1 MIKPWATYSWY
12 LFHTIAQRINPVY
25 FKHNRKMCLG
35 VIFSICD
42 ILPCPV
48 CRDHA
53 VKYLY
58 TNKFFNITTKQE
70 LIMFFFNFHNQV
82 NSRLGKNLAVVKDL
96 NRYNYTNKNKLFHG
110 FVNHMTAR
118 YYNIAYFTQSRRRN
132 KINKIKP
139 FLLDIFRN
147 MEKV

>member
-25 FKHNRKMCLG
+25 FKNNRKMCLG
-35 VIFSICD
+35 VIYSICD

-58 TNKFFNITTKQE
+58 NNKFFNIISK
-70 LIMFFFNFHNQV
+70 I
-82 NSRLGKNLAVVKDL
+82 VVS
-96 NRYNYTNKNKLFHG
+96 N
-110 FVNHMTAR
+110 
-118 YYNIAYFTQSRRRN
+118 
-132 KINKIKP
+132 
-139 FLLDIFRN
+139 
-147 MEKV
+147 